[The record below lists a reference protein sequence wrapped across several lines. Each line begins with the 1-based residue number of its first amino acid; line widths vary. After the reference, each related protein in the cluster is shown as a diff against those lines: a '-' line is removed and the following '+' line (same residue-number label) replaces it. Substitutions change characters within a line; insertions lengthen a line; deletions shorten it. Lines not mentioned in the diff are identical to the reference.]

1 MMCNR
6 VTLEIELKELQ
17 DRHKKLDENISRG
30 YTNYLDDQH
39 LGKMKQEKLMIKRRI
54 VDLETRLQ
62 DPTLDILR

>member
-6 VTLEIELKELQ
+6 VTLEMELKELQ

-30 YTNYLDDQH
+30 YTNYLDDQY